1 MAWKF
6 NGPIDHANPKLHDYK
21 VHSTTLSSK
30 VNLPHGVRHFQQKS
44 TFDEWVVRCIAPSLA
59 IRPID

>member
-21 VHSTTLSSK
+21 VQYGPFIKSQLASRSATLSAE
-30 VNLPHGVRHFQQKS
+30 VNF
-44 TFDEWVVRCIAPSLA
+44 
-59 IRPID
+59 